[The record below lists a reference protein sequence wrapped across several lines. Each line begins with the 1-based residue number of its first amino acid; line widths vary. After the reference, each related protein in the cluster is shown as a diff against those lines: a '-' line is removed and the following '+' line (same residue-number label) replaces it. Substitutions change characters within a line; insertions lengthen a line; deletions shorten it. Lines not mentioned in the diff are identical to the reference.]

1 VSADTSNARV
11 GATIDS
17 NAVSRALRALVWPEL
32 DRLGFVRRTS
42 RTAWR
47 DREAVIHV
55 VNFQSFNRYLA
66 DLMGA
71 TTFSFGVNIG
81 VFYPEIANISGMS
94 AFLRDPLRPQESH
107 CQARKHLAKST
118 AHPGDPSQRDR
129 LDPHMDYAAPRPWV
143 DRPDVWLV
151 LADGSNVEDV
161 VIDARDRILAD
172 GIPWLER
179 LSDLG
184 EARRHFAE
192 VRDSTLGPGIQG
204 EQYGGGLGSPNRL
217 QSLGA
222 LSAALGDETGLRAIV
237 RSMQETRYFVEHPA
251 ALNRLMA
258 GLD

>member
-1 VSADTSNARV
+1 VSADASNAK
-11 GATIDS
+11 IDS
-17 NAVSRALRALVWPEL
+17 SAVNRALRALVWSQL
-32 DRLGFVRRTS
+32 GRLGFVRRTS

-47 DREAVIHV
+47 DSEAVIHV

-66 DLMGA
+66 DLMSA
-71 TTFSFGVNIG
+71 TTFSFSVNLG

-94 AFLRDPLRPQESH
+94 AFLRDPVRPKEPH
-107 CQARKHLAKST
+107 CQARKHLAKGI
-118 AHPGDPSQRDR
+118 AQPGDPSQRAR
-129 LDPHMDYAAPRPWV
+129 LDPHLDSAAPRAWV

-161 VIDARDRILAD
+161 VIDARDGVLAD

-192 VRDSTLGPGIQG
+192 VPGSTLGPGIVG

-222 LSAALGDETGLRAIV
+222 LSAVLGDEAGLRAIV
-237 RSMQETRYFVEHPA
+237 STMRETRYFEEHPA
-251 ALNRLMA
+251 AMNRLMA
-258 GLD
+258 RLD

>member
-1 VSADTSNARV
+1 VSADASNAKI

-17 NAVSRALRALVWPEL
+17 NAVNRALRALVWPEL
-32 DRLGFVRRTS
+32 DRIGFVRRTS

-47 DREAVIHV
+47 DSEAVIHV

-66 DLMGA
+66 DLMSA
-71 TTFSFGVNIG
+71 TTFSFSVNLG

-94 AFLRDPLRPQESH
+94 VFLRDSVRPQEPH
-107 CQARKHLAKST
+107 CQARKHLAKGI
-118 AHPGDPSQRDR
+118 AQPGDPSERAR
-129 LDPHMDYAAPRPWV
+129 LDPLLDSAAPRIWV

-172 GIPWLER
+172 GVPWLGR
-179 LSDLG
+179 LSDLE

-192 VRDSTLGPGIQG
+192 VSDSTLGPGMVG
-204 EQYGGGLGSPNRL
+204 EDYGGRLGSPKRL

-222 LSAALGDETGLRAIV
+222 LSVALGDEAGLRAIV
-237 RSMQETRYFVEHPA
+237 STMRETPYFAEHPA
-251 ALNRLMA
+251 PLNRLMA
-258 GLD
+258 RLD

>member
-1 VSADTSNARV
+1 VSADASNAGI

-17 NAVSRALRALVWPEL
+17 TAVNRALRALVWPEL

-47 DREAVIHV
+47 DGAAVIHV

-71 TTFSFGVNIG
+71 TTFSFGVNLG

-94 AFLRDPLRPQESH
+94 AFLRDPVRPPEPH
-107 CQARKHLAKST
+107 CQARRSLAKGI
-118 AHPGDPSQRDR
+118 AQPGDPSQRDR
-129 LDPHMDYAAPRPWV
+129 LDPHLDAAAARAWV

-151 LADGSNVEDV
+151 LPDGSNVEDV

-192 VRDSTLGPGIQG
+192 VRDSTLGPGIVG

-217 QSLGA
+217 HSLGA
-222 LSAALGDETGLRAIV
+222 LSAVLGDTAGVRAIV
-237 RSMQETRYFVEHPA
+237 STMRETPYFVEHPA
-251 ALNRLMA
+251 ALKRLMA
-258 GLD
+258 RLD